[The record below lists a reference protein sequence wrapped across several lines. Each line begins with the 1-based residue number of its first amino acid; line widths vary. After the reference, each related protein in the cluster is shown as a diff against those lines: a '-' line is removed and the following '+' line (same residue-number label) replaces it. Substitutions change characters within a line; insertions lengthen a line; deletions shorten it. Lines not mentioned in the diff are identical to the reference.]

1 MERYAICVTIERKGF
16 FDVDDPKDI
25 TYGAAHLEFSSSE
38 EVRAEFDR
46 LSDAM
51 DNPLEVPT
59 VILLSEWCHEEVPT
73 KKIKSIH
80 MIDGEKTVKK
90 YREGWE

>member
-1 MERYAICVTIERKGF
+1 MERYAICVTIERKGL

-46 LSDAM
+46 LSNAM
-51 DNPLEVPT
+51 DNPRKVPT
-59 VILLSEWCHEEVPT
+59 VVLRNEWWHEEVPT

-80 MIDGEKTVKK
+80 MIDGKNTVKK
-90 YREGWE
+90 YREDWE